1 MGAILEMSSRK
12 RGSGTS
18 ASASHKQ
25 PKRQVKNET
34 FLKWQRAHEKEHQS
48 MAWLRADMDTQ
59 EKSLVSTLWCVACRK
74 YESQLTGRKRHGLMV
89 LAITKPAIL
98 LTTPPVSSYAA

>member
-1 MGAILEMSSRK
+1 MSSRK

-25 PKRQVKNET
+25 PKRQDKNET

-59 EKSLVSTLWCVACRK
+59 E
-74 YESQLTGRKRHGLMV
+74 
-89 LAITKPAIL
+89 ITKPAIL
-98 LTTPPVSSYAA
+98 LTTPPVSSTNLL